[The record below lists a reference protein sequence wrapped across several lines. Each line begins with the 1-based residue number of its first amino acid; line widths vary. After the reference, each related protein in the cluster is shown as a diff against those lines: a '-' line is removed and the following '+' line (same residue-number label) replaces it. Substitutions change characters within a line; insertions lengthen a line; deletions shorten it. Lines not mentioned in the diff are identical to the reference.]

1 MLAVTFAGR
10 AATIGLIVVLFA
22 LSWPTA
28 RFCLRGT
35 GSPASWRFRAAS
47 DRTTAS
53 RSGACLTLVIL
64 EIIGAALVMLGLL
77 LATIGVY
84 GLLRMRDVFHQLRL
98 AGPAVIVSSW
108 PLWPL
113 GAPRSSPAPCS

>member
-28 RFCLRGT
+28 RVCLRGT

-53 RSGACLTLVIL
+53 RSGACLTLAIL

-84 GLLRMRDVFHQLRL
+84 GPLRVRGALHPPHL
-98 AGPAVIVSSW
+98 AGLVTGPAVIVSCW

-113 GAPRSSPAPCS
+113 GAPRSAP